1 MLQKKHTPKTVPIIV
16 LNFDVPSNEVY
27 SSLYSSMIVMLS
39 NAFHD
44 GSLRFYP
51 FSKQREVLR

>member
-1 MLQKKHTPKTVPIIV
+1 MDNATKKHTPKTVPV
-16 LNFDVPSNEVY
+16 LESPSKEVY

-51 FSKQREVLR
+51 FSKQREAHR